1 MPAHQDVGPRVQQ
14 QRLLDPAHGFLTDQA
29 VAALASRDP
38 AAAEAL
44 AASLLVPE
52 ILHDIQILGAAVE
65 AGIDTSTW
73 EERREKIRTYARD
86 AYELPPQFDP
96 AIEAKRIWASL
107 YDNYPQIAAAH
118 RPPDGL

>member
-1 MPAHQDVGPRVQQ
+1 MLAPAYSSNGFWT
-14 QRLLDPAHGFLTDQA
+14 QRTASSPT

-96 AIEAKRIWASL
+96 ATEAKRIWASP